1 YDPLRRA
8 GATARL
14 MLERAAASTWGVP
27 AAQCRAD
34 NHRIVNS
41 DGRTLGFGEL
51 VVQAARQKVPA
62 AEELRFKTS
71 AECRYVGRGVPIV
84 DMADICTGKGIY
96 GIDARMPGMLYA
108 SIERSPVLGGTLKSY
123 DDKETRKVKG
133 VRKTVVLEPA
143 RPPYGF
149 QALGGIAVLA
159 DSSWAAQ
166 QGRKK
171 LKVTWEPGENAGYD
185 SEAFRNSL
193 LETVRKPQKVV
204 RSIGDVDAAFAR
216 GGTIHE
222 AEYYVPHLAHATMEP
237 PAAVA
242 EFKNGKVTIW

>member
-96 GIDARMPGMLYA
+96 GIDARMPGMVYA
-108 SIERSPVLGGTLKSY
+108 SIERSPVLGGTLKSF

-133 VRKTVVLEPA
+133 VLRTVVIEA
-143 RPPYGF
+143 AVPPYGL
-149 QALGGIAVLA
+149 QALGGIAVIA
-159 DSSWAAQ
+159 DSSWAAL
-166 QGRKK
+166 QGRQK
-171 LKVTWEPGENAGYD
+171 LKVVWEPGPNAGYE
-185 SEAFRNSL
+185 SAAFKESL
-193 LETVRKPQKVV
+193 LATVRQPQKVV
-204 RSIGDVDAAFAR
+204 RNLGDVDAAFA
-216 GGTIHE
+216 
-222 AEYYVPHLAHATMEP
+222 
-237 PAAVA
+237 
-242 EFKNGKVTIW
+242 K